1 MKFLPPPAPHIDLT
15 KNEHLAT
22 HIFWSGMETAFILG
36 FLGVVAIIVLC
47 DLVKRARNK

>member
-1 MKFLPPPAPHIDLT
+1 MSSHIKTISQVQNDQIW
-15 KNEHLAT
+15 HV
-22 HIFWSGMETAFILG
+22 FWSGMGTAFILG